1 MVTDLGESRM
11 RREKKRTTFSP
22 WFLVVKRN
30 GTLASLTRDDAL
42 SVLSLWAVQRVEE
55 VRQAA
60 DGDGTEAGIEVC
72 FACEPDRSD
81 CCRRENPLHAL
92 LSLHSLAA
100 TKSRAIRI
108 ASESVACLLTPTK
121 RTRSIP
127 GRLSRSLPETRV
139 TRNEEKRDV
148 F

>member
-1 MVTDLGESRM
+1 M

-30 GTLASLTRDDAL
+30 GTLVSLTRDDAL

-60 DGDGTEAGIEVC
+60 DGDGTEARIEVC

-92 LSLHSLAA
+92 LSLHSA

-108 ASESVACLLTPTK
+108 ASESFACLLVNPNQKDTFNTGPVVPL
-121 RTRSIP
+121 IA
-127 GRLSRSLPETRV
+127 
-139 TRNEEKRDV
+139 
-148 F
+148 